1 MNLYRDIYPSMDSSA
16 SGNAGTG
23 TSPLPI
29 NFLTDIPDVM
39 PDFDPLEE
47 LMLGFDGPHPNPSPL
62 PSLYAAIGFLD
73 DTKDD
78 SYEQPETQ
86 TQLAFPYPAA
96 QLSGP
101 FTSIRDRLSYALKY
115 IMESQPGRERLVQ
128 IWVPTT
134 IGDQKVLT
142 TIGQPHTLDSSSLR
156 LVKYR
161 SVSKEF
167 YFSADEGSEQA
178 LGLPGRV
185 FVGRMP
191 EWTPDVR
198 LFREFEYPRVGHAR
212 SYDIK
217 GSVALPIFAR
227 GSRNCLGVI
236 ELVTTVRK
244 INYGSE
250 IESICNALQV
260 LQIFLLFRDCCGFLV
275 IFNLSYISFCFI
287 LKFSK
292 I

>member
-1 MNLYRDIYPSMDSSA
+1 MESSS
-16 SGNAGTG
+16 SGSAGTG
-23 TSPLPI
+23 TSPFSISILA
-29 NFLTDIPDVM
+29 DIPEIM
-39 PDFDPLEE
+39 PDFDPLDE
-47 LMLGFDGPHPNPSPL
+47 LMSGFDGLDPNSFPL
-62 PSLYAAIGFLD
+62 PSLSPAIEFLD
-73 DTKDD
+73 DTKNNLH
-78 SYEQPETQ
+78 EQPKTP
-86 TQLAFPYPAA
+86 TQLAFPCPRA
-96 QLSGP
+96 QMSGP
-101 FTSIRDRLSYALKY
+101 VTTIRDRLSYALKY
-115 IMESQPGRERLVQ
+115 IMESQPGDELLVQ

-142 TIGQPHTLDSSSLR
+142 TIGQPYTLDSSSSR

-161 SVSKEF
+161 SVSKDY

-227 GSRNCLGVI
+227 GNRNCLGVI
-236 ELVTTVRK
+236 ELVTTARK

-260 LQIFLLFRDCCGFLV
+260 HV
-275 IFNLSYISFCFI
+275 IISFLYGFCC
-287 LKFSK
+287 
-292 I
+292 